1 MNECFLW
8 MNVFYEWISFFESIN
23 DLINELLGQN
33 YFFVEK
39 MHDFDV
45 LMNALPTDQPTNRL
59 TNRPTNRRSKFRKYE
74 GKLPLGV
81 GLIPLPVTT
90 FGLWEENAAAN
101 LLEIVNIQSNN
112 LRGDKKN
119 NKRHFF
125 ERLSVTLQRENGSML
140 LERCP
145 LPAADVDGEL

>member
-1 MNECFLW
+1 MKGTHGDHN
-8 MNVFYEWISFFESIN
+8 MSR
-23 DLINELLGQN
+23 
-33 YFFVEK
+33 
-39 MHDFDV
+39 DFG
-45 LMNALPTDQPTNRL
+45 
-59 TNRPTNRRSKFRKYE
+59 FR
-74 GKLPLGV
+74 
-81 GLIPLPVTT
+81 IPLPVTT

-101 LLEIVNIQSNN
+101 LLEIVNIQSSN